1 MSIPWARAVPVIIFL
16 GLIVPL
22 WIAGHYITIW
32 LRIRAEKNV
41 GPLAQRDLEALHKV
55 ADSLEQRLHSLETI
69 LDSETPDWR
78 EK

>member
-1 MSIPWARAVPVIIFL
+1 MSVPWALAVPVIIFL

-32 LRIRAEKNV
+32 LRIRAEKNA
-41 GPLAQRDLEALHKV
+41 GPMTQRDLQVLHKV
-55 ADSLEQRLHSLETI
+55 ADGLEQRLNSLETI
-69 LDSETPDWR
+69 LDTETPDWR